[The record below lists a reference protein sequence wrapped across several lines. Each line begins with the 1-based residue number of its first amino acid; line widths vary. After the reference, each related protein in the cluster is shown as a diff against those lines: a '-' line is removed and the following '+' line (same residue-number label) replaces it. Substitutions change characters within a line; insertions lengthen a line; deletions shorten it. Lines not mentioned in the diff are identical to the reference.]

1 MTEPRDLRDDVAGAR
16 GAPGAPQPRAV
27 RGARMSRT
35 DRRRQLLEIA
45 RDLFASE
52 GFHHVSMDDIA
63 DRAEVSKPV
72 LYRHF
77 PSKLDLYLA
86 VVDAQGADLLA
97 AVERAVAP
105 IEAGPVVRGA
115 GRDVV
120 AAIVQAYLAFVQV
133 AGESSTLL
141 FESDVTH
148 DAQVRTRVQHATAE
162 TTRRI
167 SEVLAQ
173 VTGRGPADADVLAAA
188 LVATAQGAATYWLR
202 HGPDDGTGRVVDLV
216 SDLAWRGVAGLVRPD
231 FVYEDA

>member
-1 MTEPRDLRDDVAGAR
+1 MTEPRDPPDGAGTAAAAPAAAGPRAAR
-16 GAPGAPQPRAV
+16 GPR
-27 RGARMSRT
+27 MTRT
-35 DRRRQLLEIA
+35 ERRAQLLAIA
-45 RDLFASE
+45 LDLFATE

-63 DRAEVSKPV
+63 VRAEVSKPV

-105 IEAGPVVRGA
+105 VEAGPVERGA
-115 GRDVV
+115 GRHVV
-120 AAIVQAYLAFVQV
+120 AAIVEAYLAFVQV
-133 AGESSTLL
+133 AGESSALL

-148 DAQVRTRVQHATAE
+148 DAQVRGRVQHATAE

-167 SEVLAQ
+167 AEVLVQ
-173 VTGRGPADADVLAAA
+173 VTGRSRADGDVLAAA

-202 HGPDDGTGRVVDLV
+202 HRDEGGIDRVVHLV
-216 SDLAWRGVAGLVRPD
+216 SDLSWRGVAGLVRPD
-231 FVYEDA
+231 FPYEDA